1 MKNDDQNPKTPPII
15 SMESESFY
23 RLIKQVVERL
33 KNENKTEK
41 ETDFIGEKETMKLL
55 GISSKSTLQKYRDF
69 SYITFYK
76 INARKILYSK
86 SSIEKFIRENKQ
98 SLDD

>member
-1 MKNDDQNPKTPPII
+1 MKNDDQNPKTLSII

-41 ETDFIGEKETMKLL
+41 ETDFIGEK
-55 GISSKSTLQKYRDF
+55 
-69 SYITFYK
+69 
-76 INARKILYSK
+76 
-86 SSIEKFIRENKQ
+86 
-98 SLDD
+98 